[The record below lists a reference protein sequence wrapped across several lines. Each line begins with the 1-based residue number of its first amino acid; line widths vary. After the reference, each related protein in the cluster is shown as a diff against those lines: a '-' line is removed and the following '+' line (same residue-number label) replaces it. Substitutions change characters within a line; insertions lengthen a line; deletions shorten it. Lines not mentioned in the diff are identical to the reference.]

1 MSARLWLPTA
11 MMLLAL
17 AVVSL
22 GLTGCKS
29 GPRTSDKDVAVLD
42 YEQLLRLLNDR
53 KAPTLV
59 IDVRSPDQFAKGR
72 LPMAVNIP
80 FTQLG
85 PGDPRLAEVQ
95 NVVVYARGLGDPLS
109 RAAAKRML
117 VQGYTNV
124 YDFAGGLDLWRRMG
138 GQVASDQE

>member
-1 MSARLWLPTA
+1 MSLRLA
-11 MMLLAL
+11 AFALLACLFAL
-17 AVVSL
+17 AACTSSV
-22 GLTGCKS
+22 
-29 GPRTSDKDVAVLD
+29 PRTSDKDVVVVD
-42 YEQLLRLLNDR
+42 HEQLVRLLTDKR
-53 KAPTLV
+53 EITLV
-59 IDVRSPDQFAKGR
+59 IDVRSPEQYAAGH

-95 NVVVYARGLGDPLS
+95 NIVVYGRGLGDPLS

-124 YDFAGGLDLWRRMG
+124 YDFAGGLDLWKRMG
-138 GQVASDQE
+138 GQVVTGGE